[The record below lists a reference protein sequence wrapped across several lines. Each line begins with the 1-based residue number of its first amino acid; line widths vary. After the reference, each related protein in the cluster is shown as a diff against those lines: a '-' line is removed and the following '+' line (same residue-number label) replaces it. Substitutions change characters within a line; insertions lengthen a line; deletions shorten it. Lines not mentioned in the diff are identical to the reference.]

1 MTVSPCC
8 VPPCFQLSRAGLLL
22 HSGVRDL
29 LLRFP
34 DDPPGRDVQRQS
46 EEGRAL
52 AYVGEVTAYG
62 VLDKEPRLHPML
74 LPHEE
79 ISRLALLCTMF
90 WAWVSR
96 HRRSEGIQG

>member
-1 MTVSPCC
+1 MCC
-8 VPPCFQLSRAGLLL
+8 VPLCFQLSRAGLLL

-34 DDPPGRDVQRQS
+34 DDPPGRDVQHQS

-62 VLDKEPRLHPML
+62 VLDKEPPA
-74 LPHEE
+74 PDVA
-79 ISRLALLCTMF
+79 LA
-90 WAWVSR
+90 
-96 HRRSEGIQG
+96 RRDFSAGSLMHDVLGMRQ